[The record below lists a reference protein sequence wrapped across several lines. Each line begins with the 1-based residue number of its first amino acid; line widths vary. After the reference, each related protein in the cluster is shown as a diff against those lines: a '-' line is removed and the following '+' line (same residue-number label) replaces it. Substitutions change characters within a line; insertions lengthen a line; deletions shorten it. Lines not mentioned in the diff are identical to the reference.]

1 MKIILY
7 SSVPGVPNAQYK
19 HFKEAFQNRFTS
31 TMKNKQPSTSSGG
44 LPPCQACSLGSAVT
58 GTVSYLEEEGGFFW
72 LQRDPERVEE
82 IGAKLEREAEQ
93 QLVEGFLAVGEVVV
107 AQWQE
112 AFYRAVVLATPGEED
127 VLLHFVDWGNQDW
140 VPRSKLRLAKQEEVQ
155 EPPLAIRWIFF
166 C

>member
-44 LPPCQACSLGSAVT
+44 PPPCQACSLGSAVT

-72 LQRDPERVEE
+72 LQRDPARVEE

-93 QLVEGFLAVGEVVV
+93 LVEDFLAVG
-107 AQWQE
+107 
-112 AFYRAVVLATPGEED
+112 D
-127 VLLHFVDWGNQDW
+127 VERH
-140 VPRSKLRLAKQEEVQ
+140 
-155 EPPLAIRWIFF
+155 
-166 C
+166 

>member
-72 LQRDPERVEE
+72 LQRDPARVEE

-93 QLVEGFLAVGEVVV
+93 QLVEGFLAVGEV
-107 AQWQE
+107 E
-112 AFYRAVVLATPGEED
+112 
-127 VLLHFVDWGNQDW
+127 
-140 VPRSKLRLAKQEEVQ
+140 RSKSGVKRTTRFLPPPITFTNSPVKASARGREARLSGYSYVEE
-155 EPPLAIRWIFF
+155 ER
-166 C
+166 